1 MRKGKTVH
9 KVRSDIVRDSINT
22 FGTNVIRAILGFVS
36 AFVVLRRVNPEIKGL
51 YNQVQQWGGGLNT
64 ILGLSV
70 SAAVIYFVARYTIK
84 NAKNAVL
91 KLCAVLC
98 GVMLVIGAAVV
109 ILLRGSSFFSST
121 PGQYLAAIVLYGLL
135 SLIQGVCMSVLRG
148 ENKFKSYNVVNL
160 TQQVLVTVLAVW
172 IAVRPSAAV
181 WIWATNGITLLMI
194 LFAVSCI
201 LRWNGP
207 RPVPAQEDDVPVG
220 AGSLLGYSLKSHVS
234 NVLTYLNTYLGGY
247 IVQGKYELKTFGV
260 YNTAFTMMQQVWIL
274 PDAVSQVIMSRIA
287 SMKGQ
292 NDKVKLT
299 LISSKVVTYATV
311 IIALLMI
318 WMTDI
323 FIPMLFP
330 MYAGALAPLKYL
342 IVGSVFI
349 SYAKVLGNSIA
360 AYGRPELNIIPTF
373 LGVLVNCGAS
383 LALVPVM
390 GVNGVALA
398 TSLSLTVQ
406 GLSCAAIFCRFSHT
420 AFYRLLIPSREEIAA
435 LKGILKGKKEA

>member
-1 MRKGKTVH
+1 MKKSRIH
-9 KVRSDIVRDSINT
+9 SDIVRDSMNT
-22 FGTNVIRAILGFVS
+22 FGTNVIRAVLGFVA

-51 YNQVQQWGGGLNT
+51 YNQVQQWGGGFNT
-64 ILGLSV
+64 IFGLSV
-70 SAAVIYFVARYTIK
+70 TAAVIYFVARYTIK
-84 NAKNAVL
+84 NTKNAIL
-91 KLCAVLC
+91 KLCAVLF
-98 GVMLVIGAAVV
+98 GAMLLIGSAVV
-109 ILLRGSSFFSST
+109 FVLRGSSFFKNT
-121 PGQYLAAIVLYGLL
+121 PGQFLAAIVVYSVL
-135 SLIQGVCMSVLRG
+135 SLILGVCTSILRG
-148 ENKFKSYNVVNL
+148 ENKFRSYNIVNL
-160 TQQVLVTVLAVW
+160 TQQILVTVLAVV
-172 IAVRPSAAV
+172 IAFRPSASEWV
-181 WIWATNGITLLMI
+181 WVTNGISFLMI
-194 LFAVSCI
+194 LFSLFCI
-201 LRWNGP
+201 ARWNGP
-207 RPVPAQEDDVPVG
+207 KPVPSKEDDIPVG
-220 AGSLLGYSLKSHVS
+220 TGSILSYSLKSHVS

-247 IVQGKYELKTFGV
+247 IVQGKYALKTFGV

-299 LISSKVVTYATV
+299 LISSKIVTYATV

-318 WMTDI
+318 WLADL

-330 MYAGALAPLKYL
+330 MYTGVLEPLKYL

-373 LGVLVNCGAS
+373 LGMVVNCVSS
-383 LALVPVM
+383 LTLVPVM

-406 GLSCAAIFCRFSHT
+406 GLSCAVIFSRFSHI
-420 AFYRLLIPSREEIAA
+420 AFYRLLIPSREELNAFR
-435 LKGILKGKKEA
+435 KILKK